1 MSVPWFAR
9 DPRLAAE
16 IEQDLGSYPQ
26 LHLVLA
32 GPGQAHVRGGFP
44 VRSADGKEVDH
55 YLVRI
60 ELPDDYPD
68 ALPIVF
74 EVGERIP
81 RIADRH
87 INPGGSACVML
98 PDDRWRSF
106 PPGARFRQ
114 FLDGPMHQFF
124 LAQSLVEL
132 GEPWP
137 FGQWSHGAKGRLEYY
152 QSLFS
157 TTDFDV
163 IKRTLGLLAKLDFKP
178 HVACP
183 CGRGR
188 RVRECCAS
196 RLREL
201 RRRIPPEVALSA
213 LGDLTAKN
221 S

>member
-9 DPRLAAE
+9 DPQLAAE
-16 IEQDLGSYPQ
+16 IEQDLEAYPQ

-32 GPGQAHVRGGFP
+32 GPGQAHVRGAFP
-44 VRSADGKEVDH
+44 VRSADCKELDH

-60 ELPDDYPD
+60 ELPDEYPD

-98 PDDRWRSF
+98 PDDRWRCF
-106 PPGARFRQ
+106 PAGARFRQ
-114 FLDGPMHQFF
+114 FLDGPLHQFF

-137 FGQWSHGAKGRLEYY
+137 FGQWSHGANGRLEYY
-152 QSLFS
+152 QWLFS
-157 TTDFDV
+157 TADLSIV
-163 IKRTLGLLAKLDFKP
+163 LQTLGLLTESEIGQD
-178 HVACP
+178 VACP
-183 CGRGR
+183 CGLDR
-188 RVRECCAS
+188 RLRDCCAS
-196 RLREL
+196 RIQEL
-201 RRRIPPEVALSA
+201 RSRIPPGVAQAA
-213 LGDLTAKN
+213 LRDLAGL
-221 S
+221 